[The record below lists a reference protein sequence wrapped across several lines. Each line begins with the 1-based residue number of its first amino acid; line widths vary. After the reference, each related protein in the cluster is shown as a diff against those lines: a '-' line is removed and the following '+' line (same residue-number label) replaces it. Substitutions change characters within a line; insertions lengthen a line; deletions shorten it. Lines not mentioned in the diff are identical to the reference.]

1 MFLEKIRRKT
11 NDERGFTLTE
21 LLIVIVMVGI
31 LLAMAL
37 PVLLNQRKAAA
48 EASILSD
55 LRQGTSTMFTASQD
69 RLEYPA
75 YIPYFAASKGNVV
88 SVDLNSSGKTFYC
101 LKGYNK
107 EHNVTRY
114 YDSLVGKI
122 LPSGQKC
129 VGSDK
134 PIETFNPSGDTY
146 AQLLAEKKVLVI
158 RDASGGGA
166 AASLR
171 ASGFKDVTVNTAAS
185 TNADIA
191 AYDVIVSDAHVWS
204 QNAANGTTGTGHAS
218 LLRYAFNTGKSVLTI
233 GNDDTSGTVP
243 LIATS
248 GGHTGGTSY
257 FEPTGVQTTPLAPS
271 FEREN
276 GIGDSSYQ
284 CIRTVTSGVRILASY
299 DDAGETCASMI
310 AGVNGNGRWIHL
322 IIRPTVSDS
331 TVLRS
336 AVQWL
341 GMK

>member
-1 MFLEKIRRKT
+1 MFLERIRRH
-11 NDERGFTLTE
+11 NNNERGFTLTE
-21 LLIVIVMVGI
+21 LLIVIVLIGI
-31 LLAMAL
+31 VLAMAL

-55 LRQGTSTMFTASQD
+55 LRQGASTMFVAAQD

-75 YIPYFAASKGNVV
+75 YIPYFAATTGNVV

-101 LKGYNK
+101 LKGHNK
-107 EHNVTRY
+107 DHNVTRY
-114 YDSLVGKI
+114 YDSLAGKI
-122 LPSGQKC
+122 LSSGQKC
-129 VGSDK
+129 IGSDK

-146 AQLLAEKKVLVI
+146 AQLLAEKKVLVV

-166 AASLR
+166 AASLL
-171 ASGFKDVTVNTAAS
+171 ASGFKNVTVNTAAS
-185 TNADIA
+185 TPADIA

-204 QNAANGTTGTGHAS
+204 QNAANGTTATNQAA
-218 LLRYAFNTGKSVLTI
+218 LLRSAFNSGKSVLSI
-233 GNDDTSGTVP
+233 GNDDTSGTIP

-248 GGHTGGTSY
+248 GGHTGGNSY
-257 FEPTGVQTTPLAPS
+257 FEPTGVQTTPLAPT
-271 FEREN
+271 FTREN

-284 CIRTVTSGVRILASY
+284 CIRTVTAGVRIIASY

-322 IIRPTVSDS
+322 TIRPTVSDS